1 MQIYPAIDIKDGR
14 AVRLRQGLAADVTDY
29 GTPAEAAMDWKTQGA
44 TYLHVVDLDGAFE
57 GKGRNL
63 PLVAEIVRET
73 GLPVELGGGIRTM
86 EDIEARLTL
95 GVARVILGTVALT
108 DPDLVRRA
116 CARYPGRIACGIDA
130 KDGRVAVRGWVEASD
145 VDPVDLA
152 LRMKDAGVLDVIYT
166 DIRRDGMQTGLDVQ
180 AYVQMAEAF
189 GHPVIASGGVA
200 SVSDIE
206 RLAPVASSIEGVIT
220 GRAVYEGTLT
230 VEEGV
235 AACAA
240 TTKE

>member
-166 DIRRDGMQTGLDVQ
+166 DIRRDGMQTGPNVEST
-180 AYVQMAEAF
+180 AELVRRT
-189 GHPVIASGGVA
+189 GLRVIGSGGVGKIQDLYDLRDA
-200 SVSDIE
+200 GCAGAIVGKALYNGNFTLAQAL
-206 RLAPVASSIEGVIT
+206 RLEAE
-220 GRAVYEGTLT
+220 
-230 VEEGV
+230 
-235 AACAA
+235 
-240 TTKE
+240 

>member
-130 KDGRVAVRGWVEASD
+130 QDGRVAVRGWVEASD

-166 DIRRDGMQTGLDVQ
+166 DIRRDGMQTGPNVE
-180 AYVQMAEAF
+180 ATAELVRRT
-189 GHPVIASGGVA
+189 GLRVIGSGGVGKIQDLYDLRDA
-200 SVSDIE
+200 GCAGAIVGKALYNGNFTLAQAL
-206 RLAPVASSIEGVIT
+206 RLEAE
-220 GRAVYEGTLT
+220 
-230 VEEGV
+230 
-235 AACAA
+235 
-240 TTKE
+240 

>member
-86 EDIEARLTL
+86 EDIEARLSL

-116 CARYPGRIACGIDA
+116 CASYPGRIACGIDA

-166 DIRRDGMQTGLDVQ
+166 DIRRDGMQTGPNVE
-180 AYVQMAEAF
+180 ATAELVRRT
-189 GHPVIASGGVA
+189 GLRVIGSGGVGKIQDLYDLRDA
-200 SVSDIE
+200 GCAGAIVGKALYNGNFTLAQAL
-206 RLAPVASSIEGVIT
+206 RLEAE
-220 GRAVYEGTLT
+220 
-230 VEEGV
+230 
-235 AACAA
+235 
-240 TTKE
+240 

>member
-63 PLVAEIVRET
+63 PLAAEIVRET

-166 DIRRDGMQTGLDVQ
+166 DIRRDGMQTGPNVE
-180 AYVQMAEAF
+180 ATAELVRRT
-189 GHPVIASGGVA
+189 GLRVIGSGGVGKIQDLYDLRDA
-200 SVSDIE
+200 GCAGAIVGKALYNGNFTLAQAL
-206 RLAPVASSIEGVIT
+206 RLEAE
-220 GRAVYEGTLT
+220 
-230 VEEGV
+230 
-235 AACAA
+235 
-240 TTKE
+240 

>member
-14 AVRLRQGLAADVTDY
+14 TVRLRQGLAADVTDY

-166 DIRRDGMQTGLDVQ
+166 DIRRDGMQTGPNVE
-180 AYVQMAEAF
+180 ATAELVRRT
-189 GHPVIASGGVA
+189 GLRVIGSGGVGKIQDLYDLRDA
-200 SVSDIE
+200 GCAGAIVGKALYNGNFTLAQAL
-206 RLAPVASSIEGVIT
+206 RLEAE
-220 GRAVYEGTLT
+220 
-230 VEEGV
+230 
-235 AACAA
+235 
-240 TTKE
+240 

>member
-86 EDIEARLTL
+86 EDIEARLSL

-152 LRMKDAGVLDVIYT
+152 LRMKDAGVQDVIYT
-166 DIRRDGMQTGLDVQ
+166 DIRRDGMQTGPNVE
-180 AYVQMAEAF
+180 ATAELVRRT
-189 GHPVIASGGVA
+189 GLRVIGSGGVGKIQDLYDLRDA
-200 SVSDIE
+200 GCAGAIVGKALYNGNFTLAQAL
-206 RLAPVASSIEGVIT
+206 RLEAE
-220 GRAVYEGTLT
+220 
-230 VEEGV
+230 
-235 AACAA
+235 
-240 TTKE
+240 

>member
-152 LRMKDAGVLDVIYT
+152 LRMKDAGVQDVIYT
-166 DIRRDGMQTGLDVQ
+166 DIRRDGMQTGPNVE
-180 AYVQMAEAF
+180 ATAELVRRT
-189 GHPVIASGGVA
+189 GLRVIGSGGVGKIQDLYDLRDA
-200 SVSDIE
+200 GCAGSIVGKALYNGNFTLAQAL
-206 RLAPVASSIEGVIT
+206 RLEAE
-220 GRAVYEGTLT
+220 
-230 VEEGV
+230 
-235 AACAA
+235 
-240 TTKE
+240 

>member
-29 GTPAEAAMDWKTQGA
+29 GTPAEAAMDWKTQSA

-152 LRMKDAGVLDVIYT
+152 LRMKDVGVLDVIYT
-166 DIRRDGMQTGLDVQ
+166 DIRRDGMQTGPNVEST
-180 AYVQMAEAF
+180 AELVRRT
-189 GHPVIASGGVA
+189 GLRVIGSGGVGKIQDLYDLRDA
-200 SVSDIE
+200 GCAGAIVGKALYNGNFTLAQAL
-206 RLAPVASSIEGVIT
+206 RLEAE
-220 GRAVYEGTLT
+220 
-230 VEEGV
+230 
-235 AACAA
+235 
-240 TTKE
+240 

>member
-14 AVRLRQGLAADVTDY
+14 VVRLRQGLAADVTDY

-166 DIRRDGMQTGLDVQ
+166 DIRRDGMQTGPNVE
-180 AYVQMAEAF
+180 ATAELVRRT
-189 GHPVIASGGVA
+189 GLRVIGSGGVGKIQDLYDLRDA
-200 SVSDIE
+200 GCAGAIVGKALYNGNFTLAQAL
-206 RLAPVASSIEGVIT
+206 RLEAE
-220 GRAVYEGTLT
+220 
-230 VEEGV
+230 
-235 AACAA
+235 
-240 TTKE
+240 

>member
-29 GTPAEAAMDWKTQGA
+29 GTPAEAALDWKTQGA

-57 GKGRNL
+57 GTGRNL

-86 EDIEARLTL
+86 EDIEARLSL

-166 DIRRDGMQTGLDVQ
+166 DIRRDGMQTGPNVE
-180 AYVQMAEAF
+180 ATAELVRRT
-189 GHPVIASGGVA
+189 GLRVIGSGGVGKIQDLYDLRDA
-200 SVSDIE
+200 GCAGAIVGKALYNGNFTLAQAL
-206 RLAPVASSIEGVIT
+206 RLEAE
-220 GRAVYEGTLT
+220 
-230 VEEGV
+230 
-235 AACAA
+235 
-240 TTKE
+240 

>member
-166 DIRRDGMQTGLDVQ
+166 DIRRDGMQTGPNVE
-180 AYVQMAEAF
+180 ATAELVRRT
-189 GHPVIASGGVA
+189 GLRVIGSGGVGKIQDLYDLRDA
-200 SVSDIE
+200 GCAVAIVGKALYNGNFTLAQAL
-206 RLAPVASSIEGVIT
+206 RLEAE
-220 GRAVYEGTLT
+220 
-230 VEEGV
+230 
-235 AACAA
+235 
-240 TTKE
+240 

>member
-86 EDIEARLTL
+86 EDIEARLSL

-152 LRMKDAGVLDVIYT
+152 LRMKDAGVLNVIYT
-166 DIRRDGMQTGLDVQ
+166 DIRRDGMQTGPNVE
-180 AYVQMAEAF
+180 ATAELVRRT
-189 GHPVIASGGVA
+189 GLRVIGSGGVGKIQDLYDLRDA
-200 SVSDIE
+200 GCAGAIVGKALYNGNFTLAQAL
-206 RLAPVASSIEGVIT
+206 RLEAE
-220 GRAVYEGTLT
+220 
-230 VEEGV
+230 
-235 AACAA
+235 
-240 TTKE
+240 

>member
-73 GLPVELGGGIRTM
+73 GLLVELGGGIRTM
-86 EDIEARLTL
+86 EDIEARLSL

-166 DIRRDGMQTGLDVQ
+166 DIRRDGMQTGPNVE
-180 AYVQMAEAF
+180 ATAELVRRT
-189 GHPVIASGGVA
+189 GLRVIGSGGVGKIQDLYDLRDA
-200 SVSDIE
+200 GCAGAIVGKALYNGNFTLAQAL
-206 RLAPVASSIEGVIT
+206 RLEAE
-220 GRAVYEGTLT
+220 
-230 VEEGV
+230 
-235 AACAA
+235 
-240 TTKE
+240 

>member
-86 EDIEARLTL
+86 EDIKARLSL

-152 LRMKDAGVLDVIYT
+152 LRMKDVGVLDVIYT
-166 DIRRDGMQTGLDVQ
+166 DIRRDGMQTGPNVE
-180 AYVQMAEAF
+180 ATAELVRRT
-189 GHPVIASGGVA
+189 GLRVIGSGGVGKIQDLYDLRDA
-200 SVSDIE
+200 GCAGAIVGKALYNGNFTLAQAL
-206 RLAPVASSIEGVIT
+206 RLEAE
-220 GRAVYEGTLT
+220 
-230 VEEGV
+230 
-235 AACAA
+235 
-240 TTKE
+240 

>member
-108 DPDLVRRA
+108 EPDLVRRA

-152 LRMKDAGVLDVIYT
+152 LRMKDAGVQDVIYT
-166 DIRRDGMQTGLDVQ
+166 DIRRDGMQTGPNVE
-180 AYVQMAEAF
+180 ATAELVRRT
-189 GHPVIASGGVA
+189 GLRVIGSGGVGKIQDLYDLRDA
-200 SVSDIE
+200 GCAGAIVGKALYNGNFTLAQAL
-206 RLAPVASSIEGVIT
+206 RLEAE
-220 GRAVYEGTLT
+220 
-230 VEEGV
+230 
-235 AACAA
+235 
-240 TTKE
+240 

>member
-29 GTPAEAAMDWKTQGA
+29 GAPAEAAMDWKTQGA

-145 VDPVDLA
+145 VDPVNLA

-166 DIRRDGMQTGLDVQ
+166 DIRRDGMQTGPNVE
-180 AYVQMAEAF
+180 ATAELVRRT
-189 GHPVIASGGVA
+189 GLRVIGSGGVGKIQDLYDLRDA
-200 SVSDIE
+200 GCAGAIVGKALYNGNFTLAQAL
-206 RLAPVASSIEGVIT
+206 RLEAE
-220 GRAVYEGTLT
+220 
-230 VEEGV
+230 
-235 AACAA
+235 
-240 TTKE
+240 

>member
-108 DPDLVRRA
+108 DPDLVRRT

-166 DIRRDGMQTGLDVQ
+166 DIRRDGMQTGPNVE
-180 AYVQMAEAF
+180 ATAELMRRT
-189 GHPVIASGGVA
+189 GLRVIGSGGVGKIQDLYDLRDA
-200 SVSDIE
+200 GCAGAIVGKALYNGNFTLAQAL
-206 RLAPVASSIEGVIT
+206 RLEAE
-220 GRAVYEGTLT
+220 
-230 VEEGV
+230 
-235 AACAA
+235 
-240 TTKE
+240 

>member
-44 TYLHVVDLDGAFE
+44 TYLHIVDLDGAFE

-86 EDIEARLTL
+86 EDIEARLSL

-166 DIRRDGMQTGLDVQ
+166 DIRRDGMQTGPNVEST
-180 AYVQMAEAF
+180 AELVRRT
-189 GHPVIASGGVA
+189 GLRVIGSGGVGKIQDLYDLRDA
-200 SVSDIE
+200 GCAGAIVGKALYNGNFTLAQAL
-206 RLAPVASSIEGVIT
+206 RLEAE
-220 GRAVYEGTLT
+220 
-230 VEEGV
+230 
-235 AACAA
+235 
-240 TTKE
+240 

>member
-86 EDIEARLTL
+86 EDIEARLSL

-130 KDGRVAVRGWVEASD
+130 KDGRVAVRGWVEALD

-166 DIRRDGMQTGLDVQ
+166 DIRRDGMQTGPNVE
-180 AYVQMAEAF
+180 ATAELVRRT
-189 GHPVIASGGVA
+189 GLRVIGSGGVGKIQDLYDLRDA
-200 SVSDIE
+200 GCAGAIVGKALYNGNFTLAQAL
-206 RLAPVASSIEGVIT
+206 RLEAE
-220 GRAVYEGTLT
+220 
-230 VEEGV
+230 
-235 AACAA
+235 
-240 TTKE
+240 

>member
-145 VDPVDLA
+145 VEPVDLA
-152 LRMKDAGVLDVIYT
+152 LRMKDVGVLDVIYT
-166 DIRRDGMQTGLDVQ
+166 DIRRDGMQTGPNVE
-180 AYVQMAEAF
+180 ATAELVRRT
-189 GHPVIASGGVA
+189 GLRVIGSGGVGKIQDLYDLRDA
-200 SVSDIE
+200 GCAGAIVGKALYNGNFTLAQAL
-206 RLAPVASSIEGVIT
+206 RLEAE
-220 GRAVYEGTLT
+220 
-230 VEEGV
+230 
-235 AACAA
+235 
-240 TTKE
+240 

>member
-108 DPDLVRRA
+108 DPELVRRA

-152 LRMKDAGVLDVIYT
+152 LRMKDVGVLDVIYT
-166 DIRRDGMQTGLDVQ
+166 DIRRDGMQTGPNVE
-180 AYVQMAEAF
+180 ATAELVRRT
-189 GHPVIASGGVA
+189 GLRVIGSGGVGKIQDLYDLRDA
-200 SVSDIE
+200 GCAGAIVGKALYNGNFTLAQAL
-206 RLAPVASSIEGVIT
+206 RLEAE
-220 GRAVYEGTLT
+220 
-230 VEEGV
+230 
-235 AACAA
+235 
-240 TTKE
+240 

>member
-1 MQIYPAIDIKDGR
+1 M
-14 AVRLRQGLAADVTDY
+14 
-29 GTPAEAAMDWKTQGA
+29 
-44 TYLHVVDLDGAFE
+44 DLDGAFE

-86 EDIEARLTL
+86 EDIEARLSL

-166 DIRRDGMQTGLDVQ
+166 DIRRDGMQTGPNVE
-180 AYVQMAEAF
+180 ATAELVRRT
-189 GHPVIASGGVA
+189 GLRVIGSGGVGKIQDLYDLRDA
-200 SVSDIE
+200 GCAGAIVGKALYNGNFTLAQAL
-206 RLAPVASSIEGVIT
+206 RLEAE
-220 GRAVYEGTLT
+220 
-230 VEEGV
+230 
-235 AACAA
+235 
-240 TTKE
+240 

>member
-29 GTPAEAAMDWKTQGA
+29 GTPAEAALDWKTQGA

-86 EDIEARLTL
+86 EDIEARLSL

-152 LRMKDAGVLDVIYT
+152 LRMKDVGVLDVIYT
-166 DIRRDGMQTGLDVQ
+166 DIRRDGMQTGPNVE
-180 AYVQMAEAF
+180 ATAELVRRT
-189 GHPVIASGGVA
+189 GLRVIGSGGVGKIQDLYDLRDA
-200 SVSDIE
+200 GCAGAIVGKALYNGNFTLAQAL
-206 RLAPVASSIEGVIT
+206 RLEAE
-220 GRAVYEGTLT
+220 
-230 VEEGV
+230 
-235 AACAA
+235 
-240 TTKE
+240 

>member
-86 EDIEARLTL
+86 EDIEARLSL

-166 DIRRDGMQTGLDVQ
+166 DIRRDGMQTGPNVE
-180 AYVQMAEAF
+180 ATAELMRRT
-189 GHPVIASGGVA
+189 GLRVIGSGGVGKIQDLYDLRDA
-200 SVSDIE
+200 GCAGAIVGKALYNGNFTLAQAL
-206 RLAPVASSIEGVIT
+206 RLEAE
-220 GRAVYEGTLT
+220 
-230 VEEGV
+230 
-235 AACAA
+235 
-240 TTKE
+240 

>member
-86 EDIEARLTL
+86 EDIEARLSL

-108 DPDLVRRA
+108 DPDLVRRT

-166 DIRRDGMQTGLDVQ
+166 DIRRDGMQTGPNVE
-180 AYVQMAEAF
+180 ATAELVRRT
-189 GHPVIASGGVA
+189 GLRVIGSGGVGKIQDLYDLRDA
-200 SVSDIE
+200 GCAGAIVGKALYNGNFTLAQAL
-206 RLAPVASSIEGVIT
+206 RLEAE
-220 GRAVYEGTLT
+220 
-230 VEEGV
+230 
-235 AACAA
+235 
-240 TTKE
+240 

>member
-73 GLPVELGGGIRTM
+73 GLLVELGGGIRTM
-86 EDIEARLTL
+86 EDIEARLSL

-152 LRMKDAGVLDVIYT
+152 LRMKDVGVLDVIYT
-166 DIRRDGMQTGLDVQ
+166 DIRRDGMQTGPNVE
-180 AYVQMAEAF
+180 ATAELVRRT
-189 GHPVIASGGVA
+189 GLRVIGSGGVVKIQDA
-200 SVSDIE
+200 GCAGAIVGKALYNGNFALAQAL
-206 RLAPVASSIEGVIT
+206 RLEAE
-220 GRAVYEGTLT
+220 
-230 VEEGV
+230 
-235 AACAA
+235 
-240 TTKE
+240 

>member
-86 EDIEARLTL
+86 EDIEARLSL

-166 DIRRDGMQTGLDVQ
+166 DIRRDGMQTGPNVE
-180 AYVQMAEAF
+180 ATAELVRRT
-189 GHPVIASGGVA
+189 GLHVIGSGGVGKIQDLYDLRDA
-200 SVSDIE
+200 GCAGAIVGKALYNGNFTLAQAL
-206 RLAPVASSIEGVIT
+206 RLEAE
-220 GRAVYEGTLT
+220 
-230 VEEGV
+230 
-235 AACAA
+235 
-240 TTKE
+240 

>member
-73 GLPVELGGGIRTM
+73 GLPVELGGGLRTM
-86 EDIEARLTL
+86 EDIEARLSL

-166 DIRRDGMQTGLDVQ
+166 DIRRDGMQTGPNVE
-180 AYVQMAEAF
+180 ATAELVRRT
-189 GHPVIASGGVA
+189 GLRVIGSGGVGKIQDLYDLRDA
-200 SVSDIE
+200 GCAGAIVGKALYNGNFTLAQAL
-206 RLAPVASSIEGVIT
+206 RLEAE
-220 GRAVYEGTLT
+220 
-230 VEEGV
+230 
-235 AACAA
+235 
-240 TTKE
+240 

>member
-63 PLVAEIVRET
+63 PFVAEIVRET

-86 EDIEARLTL
+86 EDIEARLSL

-166 DIRRDGMQTGLDVQ
+166 DIRRDGMQTGPNVE
-180 AYVQMAEAF
+180 ATAELVRRT
-189 GHPVIASGGVA
+189 GLRVIGSGGVGKIQDLYDLRDA
-200 SVSDIE
+200 GCAGAIVGKALYNGNFTLAQAL
-206 RLAPVASSIEGVIT
+206 RLEAE
-220 GRAVYEGTLT
+220 
-230 VEEGV
+230 
-235 AACAA
+235 
-240 TTKE
+240 

>member
-108 DPDLVRRA
+108 DPDLVRRT

-166 DIRRDGMQTGLDVQ
+166 DIRRDGMQTGPNVE
-180 AYVQMAEAF
+180 ATAELVRRT
-189 GHPVIASGGVA
+189 GLRVIGSGGVGKIQDLYDLRDA
-200 SVSDIE
+200 GCAGAIVGKALYNGNFTLAQAL
-206 RLAPVASSIEGVIT
+206 RLEAE
-220 GRAVYEGTLT
+220 
-230 VEEGV
+230 
-235 AACAA
+235 
-240 TTKE
+240 

>member
-108 DPDLVRRA
+108 DPDLVHRA

-166 DIRRDGMQTGLDVQ
+166 DIRRDGMQTGPNVE
-180 AYVQMAEAF
+180 ATAELVRRT
-189 GHPVIASGGVA
+189 GLRVIGSGGVGKIQDLYDLRDA
-200 SVSDIE
+200 GCAGAIVGKALYNGNFTLAQAL
-206 RLAPVASSIEGVIT
+206 RLEAE
-220 GRAVYEGTLT
+220 
-230 VEEGV
+230 
-235 AACAA
+235 
-240 TTKE
+240 

>member
-86 EDIEARLTL
+86 EDIEARLSL

-152 LRMKDAGVLDVIYT
+152 LRMKDVGVLDVIYT
-166 DIRRDGMQTGLDVQ
+166 DIRRDGMQTGPNVE
-180 AYVQMAEAF
+180 ATAELVRRT
-189 GHPVIASGGVA
+189 GLRVIGSGGVGKIQDLYDLRDA
-200 SVSDIE
+200 GCAGAIVGKALYNGNFTLAQAL
-206 RLAPVASSIEGVIT
+206 RLEAE
-220 GRAVYEGTLT
+220 
-230 VEEGV
+230 
-235 AACAA
+235 
-240 TTKE
+240 

>member
-86 EDIEARLTL
+86 EDIEARLSL

-145 VDPVDLA
+145 VNPVDLA

-166 DIRRDGMQTGLDVQ
+166 DIRRDGMQTGPNVE
-180 AYVQMAEAF
+180 ATAELVRRT
-189 GHPVIASGGVA
+189 GLRVIGSGGVGKIQDLYDLRDA
-200 SVSDIE
+200 GCAGAIVGKALYNGNFTLAQAL
-206 RLAPVASSIEGVIT
+206 RLEAE
-220 GRAVYEGTLT
+220 
-230 VEEGV
+230 
-235 AACAA
+235 
-240 TTKE
+240 

>member
-86 EDIEARLTL
+86 EDIEARLSL

-166 DIRRDGMQTGLDVQ
+166 DIRRDGMQTGPNVE
-180 AYVQMAEAF
+180 ATAELVRRT
-189 GHPVIASGGVA
+189 GLRVIGSGGVGTIQDLYDLKNA
-200 SVSDIE
+200 GCAGAIVGKALYNGNFTLAQAL
-206 RLAPVASSIEGVIT
+206 RLEAE
-220 GRAVYEGTLT
+220 
-230 VEEGV
+230 
-235 AACAA
+235 
-240 TTKE
+240 

>member
-63 PLVAEIVRET
+63 PLVREIVRAT

-86 EDIEARLTL
+86 EDIEARLSL

-152 LRMKDAGVLDVIYT
+152 LRMKDVGVQDVIYT
-166 DIRRDGMQTGLDVQ
+166 DIRRDGMQTGPNVE
-180 AYVQMAEAF
+180 ATAELVRRT
-189 GHPVIASGGVA
+189 GLRVIGSGGVGKIQDLYDLRDA
-200 SVSDIE
+200 GCAGAIVGKALYNGNFTLAQAL
-206 RLAPVASSIEGVIT
+206 RLEAE
-220 GRAVYEGTLT
+220 
-230 VEEGV
+230 
-235 AACAA
+235 
-240 TTKE
+240 

>member
-73 GLPVELGGGIRTM
+73 GLLVELGGGIRTM
-86 EDIEARLTL
+86 EDIEARLSL

-166 DIRRDGMQTGLDVQ
+166 DIRRDGMQTGSNVE
-180 AYVQMAEAF
+180 ATAELVRRT
-189 GHPVIASGGVA
+189 GLHVIGSGGVGKIQDLYDLRDA
-200 SVSDIE
+200 GCAGAIVGKALYNGNFTLAQAL
-206 RLAPVASSIEGVIT
+206 RLEAE
-220 GRAVYEGTLT
+220 
-230 VEEGV
+230 
-235 AACAA
+235 
-240 TTKE
+240 

>member
-44 TYLHVVDLDGAFE
+44 AYLHVVDLDGAFE

-166 DIRRDGMQTGLDVQ
+166 DIRRDGMQTGPNVE
-180 AYVQMAEAF
+180 ATAELVRRT
-189 GHPVIASGGVA
+189 GLRVIGSGGVGKIQDLYDLRDA
-200 SVSDIE
+200 GCTGAIVGKALYNGNFTLAQAL
-206 RLAPVASSIEGVIT
+206 RLEAE
-220 GRAVYEGTLT
+220 
-230 VEEGV
+230 
-235 AACAA
+235 
-240 TTKE
+240 